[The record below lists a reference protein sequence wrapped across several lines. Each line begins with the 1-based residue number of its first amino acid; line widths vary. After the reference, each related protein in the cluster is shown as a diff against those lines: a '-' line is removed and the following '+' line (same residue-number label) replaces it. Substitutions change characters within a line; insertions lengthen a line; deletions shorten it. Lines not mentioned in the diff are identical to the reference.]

1 MEHKSPLCNK
11 AWQSNEK
18 SKQMFQLSVCL
29 QLLTKLFS
37 IIRLWY
43 ENISNMCLY
52 QNKNTMLR
60 VPANFYCLEA
70 VYHLYIFTVI
80 LFFWLIPA
88 VYLLAIYCFSVSLP
102 VHGQKIKKW
111 KVKIC
116 PSGNFNISVKGL
128 MREDED
134 NVQNELIWIV
144 RESQLF

>member
-1 MEHKSPLCNK
+1 M
-11 AWQSNEK
+11 
-18 SKQMFQLSVCL
+18 
-29 QLLTKLFS
+29 TKLFS

-52 QNKNTMLR
+52 QNKNTVLR
-60 VPANFYCLEA
+60 VPADFYCLEA

-80 LFFWLIPA
+80 LFLWLLPA
-88 VYLLAIYCFSVSLP
+88 VYLLAICCFSVSLL

-111 KVKIC
+111 TVKIC

-134 NVQNELIWIV
+134 NVHHELMNYQGIPIIPTFSYTDSWV
-144 RESQLF
+144 LCVYMLSYRWNFGENF